1 MAKGSTSDVQT
12 PRRHRNS
19 YAKYGYRFIA
29 PFFIVYAVFSLY
41 PLIYTI
47 ALSFNK
53 FVKPVAK
60 KAVGPN
66 FIGLENYR
74 AAFANDNMMGSFSNT
89 IVMWVINFIPQIL
102 LALLLAAWL
111 TDTRMKI
118 RGQGAYKVLIFMP
131 NIITAASISMLFYS
145 LFAFPQG
152 PVNSILASLG
162 MIDKAYF
169 QPGMAQSAAYDFL
182 NDGWATRLIVAFINF
197 WMWYG
202 NTMIVLIA
210 GILGINPALFES
222 AQIDG
227 ASSGQI
233 FRKITIPLMKPM
245 LLYTLVTSLIGGMQ
259 MYDVPQLM
267 LRQGSVAKPMIR
279 TVTMYIFEMAF
290 TGTRDFGRAS
300 TLSVLLFIFTAAL
313 SMVLFRI
320 MRDKDAAE
328 QAKYHRAAK
337 RAAKAA
343 VRKGEAQ

>member
-1 MAKGSTSDVQT
+1 MTENNTKTAGESKKRGKA
-12 PRRHRNS
+12 N

-29 PFFIVYAVFSLY
+29 PFFIVYAIFSLY
-41 PLIYTI
+41 PLLYTI
-47 ALSFNK
+47 FLSFNK
-53 FVKPVAK
+53 YIKPVAK
-60 KAVGPN
+60 KVVGPSW
-66 FIGLENYR
+66 IGVGNYVTAFTNEN
-74 AAFANDNMMGSFSNT
+74 MIGSFKNT
-89 IVMWVINFIPQIL
+89 IIMWIINFIPQIL

-131 NIITAASISMLFYS
+131 NIITAASISILFYS

-162 MIDKAYF
+162 LIDKAYF
-169 QPGMAQSAAYDFL
+169 QPGMAQAVSHDFL
-182 NDGWATRLIVAFINF
+182 NDGWSVRLIVAFINF

-202 NTMIVLIA
+202 NTMIILIA

-233 FRKITIPLMKPM
+233 FRRITLPLMKPM

-259 MYDVPQLM
+259 MYDIPNLM
-267 LRQGSVAKPMIR
+267 LKAGSAGKSMIR

-290 TGTRDFGRAS
+290 TGTRDYGRAA
-300 TLSVLLFIFTAAL
+300 TLSVLLFIFTAIL
-313 SMVLFRI
+313 SCILFYI
-320 MRDKDAAE
+320 MRDKDAIKQNKFIRIAS
-328 QAKYHRAAK
+328 KNGKGGAAK
-337 RAAKAA
+337 
-343 VRKGEAQ
+343 

>member
-1 MAKGSTSDVQT
+1 MTENTANTAVKSKKSGKV
-12 PRRHRNS
+12 N

-29 PFFIVYAVFSLY
+29 PFFIVYAIFSLY
-41 PLIYTI
+41 PLFYTI
-47 ALSFNK
+47 FLSFNK
-53 FVKPVAK
+53 YIKPVAK
-60 KAVGPN
+60 KVIGPN
-66 FIGLENYR
+66 FIGLENYS
-74 AAFANDNMMGSFSNT
+74 AAFTNETMMGSFRNT
-89 IVMWVINFIPQIL
+89 LIMWTINFIPQLL

-131 NIITAASISMLFYS
+131 NIITAASISILFYS

-162 MIDKAYF
+162 LVDKAYF
-169 QPGMAQSAAYDFL
+169 QPGMAQTVAHDFL
-182 NDGWATRLIVAFINF
+182 NDGWAVRLIVAFINF

-233 FRKITIPLMKPM
+233 FRKITLPLMKPM

-259 MYDVPQLM
+259 MYDIPNLM
-267 LRQGSVAKPMIR
+267 LKQGSAGKSMIR

-290 TGTRDFGRAS
+290 TGTRDYGRAA
-300 TLSVLLFIFTAAL
+300 TLSVMLFVFTAIL
-313 SMVLFRI
+313 SCILFYI
-320 MRDKDAAE
+320 MRDKDAIKQDKLNKIAV
-328 QAKYHRAAK
+328 K
-337 RAAKAA
+337 RAKGGA
-343 VRKGEAQ
+343 VR